1 MNSAERK
8 IAGRIHILILLV
20 LTAIFSI
27 SLLYSVYVLSI
38 VFFLFG
44 LFSIL
49 RIKEPGKIT
58 IRSDFLVEMSAL
70 LSKPEWWLLT
80 LPFFLVLFG
89 GLYSDDSS
97 YWLTRMRI
105 KIPFLLL
112 PMAFYLLPGINKK
125 TYEQIHLIF
134 ILIITLSTL
143 PVVWGMINDY
153 SSIVNALGHGRPVAT
168 PVSHI
173 RYSLFVALAISSSFI
188 ISENNHFRPRYQNWL
203 RINGFY
209 LILFIHFL
217 AVRSGIVAIYL
228 VALYFIFR
236 QLYEGRRKR
245 SAIILG
251 TVLLSIPFL
260 AYHLIPSFKERI
272 NYMVEDAS
280 QYRKME
286 WNAYSDAERILSL
299 RAGLD
304 ISKRYPAFGTGT
316 GDLRGEMQTY
326 FYDHYDKDTFIMPH
340 NQFISILAGSG
351 LVGLLVFL
359 LALVFPVYYCYRTW
373 PGNHLFISM
382 SIIIFIS
389 LMVENTFETS
399 IGVAFYLFFTL
410 IGLNH
415 MKSLV

>member
-1 MNSAERK
+1 
-8 IAGRIHILILLV
+8 
-20 LTAIFSI
+20 
-27 SLLYSVYVLSI
+27 
-38 VFFLFG
+38 
-44 LFSIL
+44 
-49 RIKEPGKIT
+49 
-58 IRSDFLVEMSAL
+58 MSAL
-70 LSKPEWWLLT
+70 LSKPEWWLLSV
-80 LPFFLVLFG
+80 PFFLVLFG

-134 ILIITLSTL
+134 ILIITLSSL

-153 SSIVNALGHGRPVAT
+153 SSIVDALGHGRPVAT

-188 ISENNHFRPRYQNWL
+188 ISENKHLKTRYQNWL

-209 LILFIHFL
+209 LIFFIHFL
-217 AVRSGIVAIYL
+217 AVRSGIVALYL

-251 TVLLSIPFL
+251 TVLLTIPFL
-260 AYHLIPSFKERI
+260 AYQLIPSFKERI

-280 QYRKME
+280 QYQKME

-304 ISKRYPAFGTGT
+304 ISKRYPVFGAGT

-351 LVGLLVFL
+351 LVGLLLFV
-359 LALVFPVYYCYRTW
+359 LALVFPVCHCYRTW
-373 PGNHLFISM
+373 PGNHLFIAM

-415 MKSLV
+415 TKTLV